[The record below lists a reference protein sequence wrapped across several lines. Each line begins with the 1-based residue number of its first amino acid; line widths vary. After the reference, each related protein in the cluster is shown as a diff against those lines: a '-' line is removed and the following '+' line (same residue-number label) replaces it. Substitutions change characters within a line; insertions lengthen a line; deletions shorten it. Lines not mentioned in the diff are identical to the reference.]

1 MFFTI
6 TYGVS
11 DSGYLVSFFCGKLLE
26 LLMLDKELLML
37 QILLDYYLEIFVTY
51 SLWGILWVVTI
62 SVESI
67 NIMYSCMVRVD

>member
-1 MFFTI
+1 
-6 TYGVS
+6 
-11 DSGYLVSFFCGKLLE
+11 
-26 LLMLDKELLML
+26 MLDKELLML